1 MIKRKTTD
9 TLVIHCADTPADMD
23 IGADKIRQWHTEAPR
38 NWDDIGYHWVIT
50 RSGKL
55 EAGRPIEMQG
65 AHAVAVN
72 SSSIGVCL
80 VGRGDN
86 FTEQQFITLHNL
98 INTTKDMY
106 GDDLKI
112 IGHCDVEPAKPNCP
126 GFDVAQWVQEE
137 FYG

>member
-1 MIKRKTTD
+1 MIKRNKTD
-9 TLVIHCADTPADMD
+9 TIVIHCADTPADMD
-23 IGADKIRQWHTEAPR
+23 IGAETIRKWHTEER
-38 NWDDIGYHWVIT
+38 KFDDIGYHWVIRRDGT
-50 RSGKL
+50 L
-55 EAGRPIEMQG
+55 DPGRAIELQG

-72 SSSIGVCL
+72 GTSVGICL

-106 GDDLKI
+106 GDDLEI
-112 IGHCDVEPAKPNCP
+112 IGHSDVEPNKPHCP
-126 GFDVAQWVQEE
+126 GFDVKEWIQNE